1 MTPPFSITAS
11 VLDDIARIER
21 LIGRIEGLH
30 QPKPQPYLRK
40 SNRVRTVQG
49 SLAIEGN
56 TLNLDQVTALMEG
69 KIVIGKKDEIKEVMN
84 AINVYDRMTDFNPFS
99 IKSMLQAH
107 GMMMSELVATA
118 GSWRQSNVGIMKGS
132 AVSHIAPPVDR
143 IDHLM
148 KALFDFLKNDG
159 THPLIKSCVF
169 HYELEFTHP
178 FEDGNGRIGRF
189 WHSLLLF
196 HYHRVFEFIPVESLI
211 KEYQDEY
218 YAALERSDKAG
229 DSTRFIEFILSMIR
243 RALSDFMDAIKPRPL
258 TAKERLEEAKLHF
271 MTAQFSRKDYINH
284 FKTISSAT
292 SSRDLKTGVEI
303 GFLIKIGE
311 RAQTVYQYLDDP
323 TESSS

>member
-1 MTPPFSITAS
+1 MVPPFSITPL
-11 VLDDIARIER
+11 VLDAIASIER

-30 QPKPQPYLRK
+30 QPKPQPHLRK

-69 KIVIGKKDEIKEVMN
+69 KVVIGEKDEIKEVIN
-84 AINVYDRMTDFNPFS
+84 AINVYDRMSDFDPLS

-107 GMMMSELVATA
+107 GMMMSELVTTA

-132 AVSHIAPPVDR
+132 AVSHIAPGADR
-143 IDHLM
+143 VDHLM
-148 KALFDFLKNDG
+148 NELFGFLKNEN
-159 THPLIKSCVF
+159 THPLIKGCVF
-169 HYELEFTHP
+169 HYELEFIHP

-218 YAALERSDKAG
+218 YAALEHSDKAG

-243 RALSDFMDAIKPRPL
+243 RALSDFMDAIQPRPL
-258 TAKERLEEAKLHF
+258 TAKERLEEAELQFKA
-271 MTAQFSRKDYINH
+271 AQFSRKDYINY

-292 SSRDLKTGVEI
+292 SSRDLKTGVEM
-303 GFLIKIGE
+303 GLLDKMGE
-311 RAQTVYQYLDDP
+311 RAQTVYQYRNK
-323 TESSS
+323 

>member
-1 MTPPFSITAS
+1 MIPPVSITAS
-11 VLDDIARIER
+11 VLDDIASIER

-84 AINVYDRMTDFNPFS
+84 AINVYDRMTDFDPFS
-99 IKSMLQAH
+99 NKSMLQAH

-118 GSWRQSNVGIMKGS
+118 GLWRQSNVGIMKGS
-132 AVSHIAPPVDR
+132 AVSHIAPPADR
-143 IDHLM
+143 VDHLM
-148 KALFDFLKNDG
+148 KELFGFLKNDD
-159 THPLIKSCVF
+159 THSLVKSCVF
-169 HYELEFTHP
+169 HYELEFIHP

-211 KEYQDEY
+211 KEY
-218 YAALERSDKAG
+218 
-229 DSTRFIEFILSMIR
+229 
-243 RALSDFMDAIKPRPL
+243 
-258 TAKERLEEAKLHF
+258 
-271 MTAQFSRKDYINH
+271 
-284 FKTISSAT
+284 
-292 SSRDLKTGVEI
+292 
-303 GFLIKIGE
+303 
-311 RAQTVYQYLDDP
+311 
-323 TESSS
+323 